1 MDWVTCAVLV
11 PIIAAYVFY
20 AARLLHIGLGQAR
33 QRTDK
38 PSQAGLDL
46 GYVLTNDS
54 GDCDYG
60 LLWKTQLPVLKTLR
74 SAGSGGVPMARMAQF
89 YRDLTRVYPEL
100 FEGSNFSDWLHA
112 FQNAK
117 AVVHCHAGDVITIT
131 ERGLL
136 ILEHLEEAHIVN

>member
-1 MDWVTCAVLV
+1 MDWVACAVLV

-20 AARLLHIGLGQAR
+20 AARLLHIGLGEVWE
-33 QRTDK
+33 RTDRAL
-38 PSQAGLDL
+38 QAGLDL

-60 LLWKTQLPVLKTLR
+60 LLWVTQLPVLKALR
-74 SAGSGGVPMARMAQF
+74 SAGRAGVPTARMAQL
-89 YRDLTRVYPEL
+89 YRDLARVYPEL
-100 FEGSNFSDWLHA
+100 FDGSNFSDWVHA

-117 AVVHCHAGDVITIT
+117 AAVPCQTGDVITIT

-136 ILEHLEEAHIVN
+136 ILEQLEEAHIVN